1 MSTRS
6 AENYLDELLNSVST
20 EKKQDESVVRTEVQP
35 EVQPEETVIRNTAK
49 AEAEFIM
56 EFERELAGDDYE
68 DFLKEFEETNIL
80 PEDRLEEE
88 DLQMEE
94 DGLHLTEED
103 ALLSM
108 LGGSLDDETE
118 PEAIMMEEPL
128 MEEPILEEPDLSM
141 GSDTEGNDPIDLSQ
155 MGEEDLISLLAN
167 TEDLSDIGQLFA
179 QNDNNLP
186 VEGEDAFAAFAENE
200 MADHEEDADIIKQGE
215 KPEKKKGFL
224 EKISALLFGK
234 EEEIPEK
241 PERVSL
247 TPDEMPG
254 VVELSDENADILALF
269 EDADRAQSKDE
280 ATKGKGKKKDK
291 KEKEKKKKEPKA
303 KAPKK
308 PKEPKPKKE
317 KKPKEKDNTPPL
329 PKGPVVMVCILA
341 ISIFVLVFLGTDL
354 IHYSSSLSKAKDL
367 YKSREYTKA
376 AEAIAGITIKED
388 DMMIYGQI
396 TTLAAVHSQ
405 ISEYEV
411 FMANDRKAE
420 ALDSLISAAG
430 RVVINEDNTLTFDCE
445 DEMNMLKNRIT
456 RELEDGFD
464 MTYEEALDL
473 YSLTERDRAEYTR
486 ELYKIYKRL
495 GISVE

>member
-20 EKKQDESVVRTEVQP
+20 EKKQDESVVQP

-68 DFLKEFEETNIL
+68 DFLKEFEENNIL

-94 DGLHLTEED
+94 PL
-103 ALLSM
+103 
-108 LGGSLDDETE
+108 
-118 PEAIMMEEPL
+118 MEEPL
-128 MEEPILEEPDLSM
+128 MEEPMLEEPMLEETILEEPDLSM

-215 KPEKKKGFL
+215 KPVKKKGFL

-234 EEEIPEK
+234 EEEVPEK

-269 EDADRAQSKDE
+269 EDVDRAQSKDE

-317 KKPKEKDNTPPL
+317 KKPKKKRYTAITKDPGSN
-329 PKGPVVMVCILA
+329 GMYSCSFYFCA
-341 ISIFVLVFLGTDL
+341 GVLWN
-354 IHYSSSLSKAKDL
+354 
-367 YKSREYTKA
+367 R
-376 AEAIAGITIKED
+376 
-388 DMMIYGQI
+388 
-396 TTLAAVHSQ
+396 
-405 ISEYEV
+405 
-411 FMANDRKAE
+411 
-420 ALDSLISAAG
+420 LDSL
-430 RVVINEDNTLTFDCE
+430 
-445 DEMNMLKNRIT
+445 
-456 RELEDGFD
+456 
-464 MTYEEALDL
+464 
-473 YSLTERDRAEYTR
+473 
-486 ELYKIYKRL
+486 
-495 GISVE
+495 